1 MGKQGGGPAD
11 TARQRYPA
19 GIERESI
26 YPLEE
31 ARALRDRYKGRRL
44 PTLSVRVFNHE
55 PGNIVLNRKAAMSAL
70 IVVVDGTPCGEF
82 DGHWRTASQ
91 KGCEKQDDEGKQ
103 GDHGPVGLR
112 ESTSQL
118 L

>member
-1 MGKQGGGPAD
+1 
-11 TARQRYPA
+11 
-19 GIERESI
+19 
-26 YPLEE
+26 
-31 ARALRDRYKGRRL
+31 
-44 PTLSVRVFNHE
+44 
-55 PGNIVLNRKAAMSAL
+55 MSAL